1 MKPHPSLIVLFVA
14 LTSLIIADRNVRAEE
29 ADTPTSEDAKQYLV
43 ELSEYELDQAIPTGL
58 NEAETI
64 EKIYQSG
71 GKPVETIRLTAM
83 AESKSMVQY
92 GTNVTMTT
100 AKTYQGNSTSR
111 QSTARQTGSRQAT
124 SRKNKDVNVGII
136 LRLSIRHHAKGVVA
150 DVNYATT
157 RIDGAGTDDSFP
169 DVLTNSLQA
178 TQVYALGKPRLL
190 TTVGS
195 SKTTAVVVTVR
206 ETE

>member
-1 MKPHPSLIVLFVA
+1 MKLHPSLIVLFVA

-29 ADTPTSEDAKQYLV
+29 ADTTTSEDAKQYLV
-43 ELSEYELDQAIPTGL
+43 ELSEYKLDQAIPTGL

-71 GKPVETIRLTAM
+71 GKPVETVRLTAM

-111 QSTARQTGSRQAT
+111 QSTARQTGSR
-124 SRKNKDVNVGII
+124 KNKNVNVGIV

-157 RIDGAGTDDSFP
+157 RIDGGGTDDSFP